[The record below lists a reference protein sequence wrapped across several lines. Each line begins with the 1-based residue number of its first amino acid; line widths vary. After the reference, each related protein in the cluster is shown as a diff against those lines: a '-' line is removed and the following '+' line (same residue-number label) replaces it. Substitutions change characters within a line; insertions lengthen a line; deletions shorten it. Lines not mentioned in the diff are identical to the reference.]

1 MGAEAFNRGPEKD
14 WGSDVKTKFGTLR
27 SQQRNFSGSFCD
39 DGRNTDYFLFSNW
52 KKVSREH
59 FTGPMVISSR
69 PSRAFLS
76 QKTKHSIKPE
86 FNLSEKGHF
95 VWVH

>member
-52 KKVSREH
+52 KKSLQGTLHRSDGDIIEAVEGFFESKNKTVNK
-59 FTGPMVISSR
+59 TGISS
-69 PSRAFLS
+69 LM
-76 QKTKHSIKPE
+76 
-86 FNLSEKGHF
+86 L
-95 VWVH
+95 

>member
-1 MGAEAFNRGPEKD
+1 MGAEAFNPGPEKD

-52 KKVSREH
+52 KKSLQGTFHRSDGDIIEAV
-59 FTGPMVISSR
+59 
-69 PSRAFLS
+69 
-76 QKTKHSIKPE
+76 
-86 FNLSEKGHF
+86 KGF
-95 VWVH
+95 FE